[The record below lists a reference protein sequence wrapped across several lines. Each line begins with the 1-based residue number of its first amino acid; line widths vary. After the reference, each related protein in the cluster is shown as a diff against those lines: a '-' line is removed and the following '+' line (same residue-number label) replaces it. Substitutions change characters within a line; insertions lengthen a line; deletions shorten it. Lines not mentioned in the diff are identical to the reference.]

1 MPPELGGA
9 PESEPPALEGVIIPA
24 THRLYRAM
32 QAPAA
37 LRRVTRL
44 LGGRPGRRLP
54 HLRFRPTLRIR
65 TQIILP
71 FLLLM
76 LILGVVGTYLT
87 TGLVATSLETRIA
100 DQLVHAENAALD
112 AAVKLQGRQ
121 VAAIRLV
128 ANTEGVDRAVADGDV
143 AALRQLVVP
152 LEVNNRL
159 GTVVIFDATGRTILE
174 ITQPDPANPSG
185 LVFASGTD
193 LSAEPAIQ
201 PVLKGLYDS
210 LGDKYVAYLGSP
222 PSALVAAGP
231 VIFGDRVVGGILV
244 ATALPGVLA
253 EMQSQSQSDVM
264 LMDGNGRLLGSTLAG
279 VNGNLTDDRLRSYL
293 ALASPGRAVTRG
305 MSIRAQDYEFQ
316 FTNFYLRQHPEGY
329 LAVALSRRSVIEAG
343 LHSALQMT
351 ALFAG
356 VVLILLLIGY
366 LLALRLTRPIEA
378 LVQGT
383 QAIARGDLTKRLDVR
398 RRDELG
404 ELATAF
410 NTMTQ
415 DLQERTRS
423 LNEQMRRLA
432 ALSQTSQGLG
442 KETEPG
448 AMAEAILGVSLKALG
463 LETALLLARNE
474 ANGLEVR
481 ATVGRVEKAAGQLA
495 RLSPL
500 KLAEG
505 FSSASAVGVETAEK
519 LSADPRRCLR
529 LFAEFAGVEQALVVP
544 LIRGERNAGYL
555 VTGLADGYILPHQ
568 DVELLQTIA
577 TEMALM
583 IENADLRKKT
593 ELQAHRLDQ
602 AIVALEKISQAL
614 TAVTVGTDNLLRAV
628 AHATAEILDAP
639 YASLHL
645 RKPAWRQQFSDVI
658 VGSTSRRELAAVRQ
672 IGDLATQ
679 GVVRPEQVLELD
691 LVDGRGDPLPVARR
705 IGLQRA
711 VAVPMCLAGEIVG
724 VLAIHMKEPRQLE
737 RSEIRVLQ
745 TLANQAVIA
754 MENAA
759 AYERTKQLATTDAMT
774 GVANHRELETY
785 LDRELARAR
794 KTREPLAL
802 IMCDVDHFKA
812 INDTVG
818 HPAGDKVLRHLTSQ
832 ILGPAIRPNDLVARY
847 GGDEFVLVLR
857 GADSR
862 AAVAVAERIRRTV
875 AGQAVLLDGKA
886 VSTFTLSLGIAVFPR
901 DGDSREALVQA
912 ADQALYVAKRT
923 GRNRVVRSDAAPADT
938 QLAS

>member
-1 MPPELGGA
+1 M
-9 PESEPPALEGVIIPA
+9 
-24 THRLYRAM
+24 
-32 QAPAA
+32 
-37 LRRVTRL
+37 
-44 LGGRPGRRLP
+44 
-54 HLRFRPTLRIR
+54 PTLKIR

-76 LILGVVGTYLT
+76 LILGVIGSYLT
-87 TGLVATSLETRIA
+87 TSLVATSLENRIA
-100 DQLVHAENAALD
+100 DQLVHSEDAALD

-128 ANTEGVDRAVADGDV
+128 VNTEGVDQAVAAGDA
-143 AALRQLVVP
+143 AALRRLIVP

-159 GTVVIFDATGRTILE
+159 GTVMIFDPRGKTILE
-174 ITQPDPANPSG
+174 ISQPDATNPGG
-185 LVFASGTD
+185 LVFGSGTD
-193 LSAEPAIQ
+193 LSSEPVVQ
-201 PVLKGLYDS
+201 PVLRGEYDS
-210 LGDKYVAYLGSP
+210 LGDKFIGYLGSP
-222 PSALVAAGP
+222 PATLAAAGP
-231 VIFGDRVVGGILV
+231 VLLGDRVVGGVLV
-244 ATALPGVLA
+244 QTPLAGVLN
-253 EMQSQSQSDVM
+253 EMQTKALAEVALLDA
-264 LMDGNGRLLGSTLAG
+264 GGRLVGSTLPG
-279 VNGNLTDDRLRSYL
+279 IKGDIIDQTLRSYL
-293 ALASPGRAVTRG
+293 ALASPGRAATR
-305 MSIRAQDYEFQ
+305 SISVSGQDYEFQ
-316 FTNFYLRQHPEGY
+316 FTNFYLRQQSVGY
-329 LAVALSRRSVIEAG
+329 LAVAVSRKSVIQAG
-343 LHSALQMT
+343 LQSAIQMT

-378 LVQGT
+378 LVAGT

-404 ELATAF
+404 ELASAF
-410 NTMTQ
+410 NVMTA

-442 KETEPG
+442 KDSEPG

-481 ATVGRVEKAAGQLA
+481 AIVGAVGKAVGQLT

-500 KLAEG
+500 KLADG
-505 FSSASAVGVETAEK
+505 FSSEASAGVEIAET
-519 LSADPRRCLR
+519 LATDARRGLR
-529 LFAEFAGVEQALVVP
+529 LFAELAGVQRALVVP

-555 VTGLADGYILPHQ
+555 VTGLAVGYTLPKQ

-593 ELQAHRLDQ
+593 ELQSHRLDQ
-602 AIVALEKISQAL
+602 AIIALEKISQAL

-628 AHATAEILDAP
+628 AHATSEILDVP
-639 YASLHL
+639 YASLQL
-645 RKPAWRQQFSDVI
+645 RKPAWRQQFTDVI
-658 VGSTSRRELAAVRQ
+658 VGATTRRELAAVRQ
-672 IGDLATQ
+672 SGDAAAQ
-679 GVVRPEQVLELD
+679 RVMRPEQVMELD
-691 LVDGRGDPLPVARR
+691 LVDEHGNPLPFARR
-705 IGLQRA
+705 IGLQRT

-724 VLAIHMKEPRQLE
+724 VLAVHMKAPRPLE

-754 MENAA
+754 IENAA

-774 GVANHRELETY
+774 GVANHRELVTY
-785 LDRELARAR
+785 LDHELARVK
-794 KTREPLAL
+794 KTREPLAI

-818 HPAGDKVLRHLTSQ
+818 HPAGDKVLQHLTRQ
-832 ILGPAIRPNDLVARY
+832 ILLPSVRPKDLVARY

-857 GADSR
+857 DTDGR

-875 AGQAVLLDGKA
+875 SSQAVLMDGKA
-886 VSTFTLSLGIAVFPR
+886 VSNLSLSLGIAVFPR
-901 DGDSREALVQA
+901 DGETREALVQA

-923 GRNRVVRSDAAPADT
+923 GRNRVVRSDAGSSEI

>member
-1 MPPELGGA
+1 MSSPRCTAGPINWSFRVPPTL
-9 PESEPPALEGVIIPA
+9 S
-24 THRLYRAM
+24 R
-32 QAPAA
+32 
-37 LRRVTRL
+37 RRVGLAVARPRVRPRL
-44 LGGRPGRRLP
+44 TM
-54 HLRFRPTLRIR
+54 PTLKIR
-65 TQIILP
+65 TQIVLP

-87 TGLVATSLETRIA
+87 TSLVATSLENRIA
-100 DQLVHAENAALD
+100 DQLVHSEDAALD
-112 AAVKLQGRQ
+112 AAVQLQGRQ
-121 VAAIRLV
+121 VAAIRLI
-128 ANTEGVDRAVADGDV
+128 ANPEGTDRPVKAGDA
-143 AALRQLVVP
+143 AALRQLIVP

-159 GTVVIFDATGRTILE
+159 GTVMIFDARGRTILE
-174 ITQPDPANPSG
+174 IRQPDSTNPSG

-193 LSAEPAIQ
+193 LSDEAIVR
-201 PVLKGLYDS
+201 PVLLGQYDS
-210 LGDKYVAYLGSP
+210 LGDKYVGYLGSP
-222 PSALVAAGP
+222 PSALAAAGP
-231 VIFGDRVVGGILV
+231 VVLGDQVVGGALV
-244 ATALPGVLA
+244 ETSLGAVLSDLQSRSQAQVALIDA
-253 EMQSQSQSDVM
+253 
-264 LMDGNGRLLGSTLAG
+264 NGHLLGSTMTSLHRD
-279 VNGNLTDDRLRSYL
+279 LIDEHLRSYL
-293 ALASPGRAVTRG
+293 ALASPGRAATRSLTISG
-305 MSIRAQDYEFQ
+305 QDYEFQ
-316 FTNFYLRQHPEGY
+316 FTNFYLRQHIEGY
-329 LAVALSRRSVIEAG
+329 LAVGLSRRSVIDAG
-343 LHSALQMT
+343 LQSALQMT
-351 ALFAG
+351 VLFAG
-356 VVLILLLIGY
+356 VVLVLLLVGY

-378 LVQGT
+378 LLAGT
-383 QAIARGDLTKRLDVR
+383 QAVARGDLTKRLEVR

-410 NTMTQ
+410 NTMTG

-442 KETEPG
+442 KQSEPG

-481 ATVGRVEKAAGQLA
+481 ATVGASGKAAGQLT
-495 RLSPL
+495 RLTPV

-505 FSSASAVGVETAEK
+505 FGKEATAGVEIAET
-519 LSADPRRCLR
+519 LRLDSRRALR
-529 LFAEFAGVEQALVVP
+529 LFAELAGVERALVVP
-544 LIRGERNAGYL
+544 LIRGERNGGYL
-555 VTGLADGYILPHQ
+555 VAGLAAGYALPQQ

-583 IENADLRKKT
+583 IENADLRKKA
-593 ELQAHRLDQ
+593 ELQSHRLDQ
-602 AIVALEKISQAL
+602 AIIALEKISQAL
-614 TAVTVGTDNLLRAV
+614 TAVTVGTDNQLRAV
-628 AHATAEILDAP
+628 AHATSEILDVP

-658 VGSTSRRELAAVRQ
+658 VGAATRRELAAVRQ
-672 IGDLATQ
+672 GGDLATPR
-679 GVVRPEQVLELD
+679 VVRPEQVLELD
-691 LVDGRGDPLPVARR
+691 LLDDRGDPLPLARR
-705 IGLQRA
+705 IGLQRT

-724 VLAIHMKEPRQLE
+724 VLAVHMKEPRPLE

-759 AYERTKQLATTDAMT
+759 AYERTKELATTDAMT

-785 LDRELARAR
+785 LDRELLRAR
-794 KTREPLAL
+794 KAKEPLA
-802 IMCDVDHFKA
+802 IVMCDVDHFKA
-812 INDTVG
+812 INDSVG
-818 HPAGDKVLRHLTSQ
+818 HPAGDKVLRHLTRE
-832 ILGPAIRPNDLVARY
+832 ILLPAIRPKDLVARY

-886 VSTFTLSLGIAVFPR
+886 VSNLSLSLGIAVFPR

-923 GRNRVVRSDAAPADT
+923 GRNRVVRSDAASGET

>member
-1 MPPELGGA
+1 MPSLK
-9 PESEPPALEGVIIPA
+9 
-24 THRLYRAM
+24 
-32 QAPAA
+32 
-37 LRRVTRL
+37 
-44 LGGRPGRRLP
+44 
-54 HLRFRPTLRIR
+54 IR

-76 LILGVVGTYLT
+76 LILGVIGSYLT
-87 TGLVATSLETRIA
+87 TSLVATSLENRIA
-100 DQLVHAENAALD
+100 DQLVHSEDAALD

-121 VAAIRLV
+121 VAAIRLI
-128 ANTEGVDRAVADGDV
+128 ANTEGIDQAVRAGDA
-143 AALRQLVVP
+143 AALRRLIVP

-159 GTVVIFDATGRTILE
+159 GTVMVFDPLGKTILE
-174 ITQPDPANPSG
+174 ISQPDATNPGG
-185 LVFASGTD
+185 LVFGSGTD
-193 LSAEPAIQ
+193 LSSEPVVQ
-201 PVLKGLYDS
+201 PVLRGDYDS
-210 LGDKYVAYLGSP
+210 LGDKYIGYIGSP
-222 PSALVAAGP
+222 PTALAAAGP
-231 VIFGDRVVGGILV
+231 VLLGDRVVGGVLV
-244 ATALPGVLA
+244 ETPMAGVLN
-253 EMQSQSQSDVM
+253 EMQSKAQAEVALLDA
-264 LMDGNGRLLGSTLAG
+264 GGRLLGSTIPGIKGDLI
-279 VNGNLTDDRLRSYL
+279 DPQLRSYL
-293 ALASPGRAVTRG
+293 ALASPGRAATRSFTVSG
-305 MSIRAQDYEFQ
+305 QEYEFQ
-316 FTNFYLRQHPEGY
+316 FTNFYLRQQVAGY
-329 LAVALSRRSVIEAG
+329 LAVAVSRKSVIQAG
-343 LHSALQMT
+343 LQSAIQMT

-356 VVLILLLIGY
+356 VVLVLLLIGY

-378 LVQGT
+378 LVAGT
-383 QAIARGDLTKRLDVR
+383 QAIAHGDLTKRLDTR

-404 ELATAF
+404 ELASAF
-410 NTMTQ
+410 NVMTA

-442 KETEPG
+442 KDSEPG

-463 LETALLLARNE
+463 LETALLLARND
-474 ANGLEVR
+474 ANGLEIR
-481 ATVGRVEKAAGQLA
+481 AMVGGVGKAAGQLT

-505 FSSASAVGVETAEK
+505 FSSEASAGVEIAET
-519 LSADPRRCLR
+519 LPTDRRRGLR
-529 LFAEFAGVEQALVVP
+529 LFAELAGVQRALVVP
-544 LIRGERNAGYL
+544 LIRGDRNAGYL
-555 VTGLADGYILPHQ
+555 VTGLAAGYTLPKQ

-593 ELQAHRLDQ
+593 ELQSHRLDQ
-602 AIVALEKISQAL
+602 AIIALEKISQAL

-628 AHATAEILDAP
+628 AHATSEILDVP

-658 VGSTSRRELAAVRQ
+658 VGATTRRELAAVRQ
-672 IGDLATQ
+672 SGDMAAQ
-679 GVVRPEQVLELD
+679 RVARPEQVLELN
-691 LVDGRGDPLPVARR
+691 LVDAHGDPLPVARR
-705 IGLQRA
+705 IGLQRT

-724 VLAIHMKEPRQLE
+724 VLAVHMKEPRPLE

-754 MENAA
+754 IENAA

-785 LDRELARAR
+785 LERELARVK
-794 KTREPLAL
+794 KTREPLAI
-802 IMCDVDHFKA
+802 IMADVDHFKA

-818 HPAGDKVLRHLTSQ
+818 HPAGDKVLQHLTRQ
-832 ILGPAIRPNDLVARY
+832 ILLPSVRPKDLVARY

-857 GADSR
+857 GTDSR

-875 AGQAVLLDGKA
+875 SSQAVLLDGKA
-886 VSTFTLSLGIAVFPR
+886 VSNLSLSLGIAVFPR
-901 DGDSREALVQA
+901 DGETREALIQA

-923 GRNRVVRSDAAPADT
+923 GRNRVVRSDAGSSDA